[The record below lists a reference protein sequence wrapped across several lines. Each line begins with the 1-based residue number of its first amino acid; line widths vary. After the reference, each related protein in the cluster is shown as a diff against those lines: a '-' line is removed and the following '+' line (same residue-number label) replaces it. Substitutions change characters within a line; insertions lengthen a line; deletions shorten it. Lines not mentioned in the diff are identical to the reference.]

1 MKIKTVCYSAIVL
14 LVAAS
19 FAVVGEGVARVNTP
33 PGVGVGLVIDGSAS
47 RIPGKLAFFEG
58 DPIPIVLTLE
68 NVERGDLIT
77 SRGFNGKLFYRYL
90 TFTDPAGKGILAD
103 DLESFTPTE
112 VHVPPPMVLPVGLEL
127 LQVEAVEVLPGMEP
141 GPPWSLSIGIPNA
154 HAYYTLYRNVLYPAG
169 QYSVRAVIPMR
180 TYYQIDYM
188 NEQEAYSLLTSVA
201 FQETV
206 SSDPVYF
213 SIIADADGD
222 GFYYP
227 EGLDG
232 QPPDCDDQNLNVHPG
247 ATEIPGNGI
256 DDDCNPATVDP
267 SPPRGTVALHAIK
280 YLVGQGDHPATAQ
293 EPLANVPVKIM
304 SMSPGSCVAQQG
316 FKWPNYQAIWGN
328 CPAEGSGSTD
338 ASGDLMV
345 ILPPG
350 EYAILGYTDPNPA
363 VNNDEVYISGTVVLA
378 ADATEHVNVQAI
390 INPAGKFVPA
400 KATRRTG
407 SELWIIE
414 PEYVEWT
421 GTAEF
426 YPFVF
431 RSVGD
436 WSVSTSI
443 TPPEGFVANADA
455 LEADVNSTLTAVQF
469 VVTDVGS
476 EWKDTKV
483 IHKVKHRGKT
493 ERIKTK
499 IGVKNN
505 QGKKVNPPKKKR

>member
-1 MKIKTVCYSAIVL
+1 VKIKTVLFSTIVF

-68 NVERGDLIT
+68 NVGGDLIT
-77 SRGFNGKLFYRYL
+77 SLGFNGRPFHLYL
-90 TFTDPAGKGILAD
+90 TFTDPAAKGILAD
-103 DLESFTPTE
+103 DRESSTTTK
-112 VHVPPPMVLPVGLEL
+112 VHVPPPKVLPVGLEL
-127 LQVEAVEVLPGMEP
+127 LQVEAVEVLAGTASES
-141 GPPWSLSIGIPNA
+141 PWSLSITIPNA

-169 QYSVRAVIPMR
+169 QYSVKAVIPMR
-180 TYYQIDYM
+180 TYSQIDYM
-188 NEQEAYSLLTSVA
+188 NELDAYSLLTSVA

-213 SIIADADGD
+213 TIIADADLD
-222 GFYYP
+222 VYFYP

-232 QPPDCDDQNLNVHPG
+232 NPPDCDDQNAAVYPG

-256 DDDCNPATVDP
+256 DDDCNPDTVDL
-267 SPPRGTVALHAIK
+267 SPPQGTIALQAVK
-280 YLVGQGDHPATAQ
+280 YLVGQGNHPSALP
-293 EPLANVPVKIM
+293 EPLANMPVKIM
-304 SMSPGSCVAQQG
+304 DMSPTSCVAQHG
-316 FKWPNYQAIWGN
+316 FKWPNYDAIWGN

-338 ASGDLMV
+338 ASGGLVV
-345 ILPPG
+345 IMPPG

-363 VNNDEVYISGTVVLA
+363 VNNDELYISATVVLA

-390 INPAGKFVPA
+390 VNPAGKFGPA
-400 KATRRTG
+400 KATRKTG

-414 PEYVEWT
+414 PEYIEWT
-421 GTAEF
+421 GTQEF

-436 WSVSTSI
+436 WNVSTSI
-443 TPPEGFVANADA
+443 TPPEGFVADAPA
-455 LEADVNSTLTAVQF
+455 LEADVNSALTAVQF

-476 EWKDTKV
+476 EWVDTKV
-483 IHKVKHRGKT
+483 NHKVKHRGKT
-493 ERIKTK
+493 EIIKTR
-499 IGVKNN
+499 IGVKNSK
-505 QGKKVNPPKKKR
+505 GKKDKDKDKKKK